1 MAATFATMK
10 ADYDDAQG
18 TGHWRT
24 YLGLFFDRAVAPVG
38 YAVDDFAGIIAP
50 TLILTGDRDPFCTVE
65 AACAAYRTLQA
76 GELGIVPDTGHDI
89 TAPIIDAMTAFLIRH
104 STST

>member
-1 MAATFATMK
+1 MAKEFNVVVAGGGIAGLS
-10 ADYDDAQG
+10 AGLASA
-18 TGHWRT
+18 R
-24 YLGLFFDRAVAPVG
+24 LG
-38 YAVDDFAGIIAP
+38 IN

-65 AACAAYRTLQA
+65 AACTAYRTLQA